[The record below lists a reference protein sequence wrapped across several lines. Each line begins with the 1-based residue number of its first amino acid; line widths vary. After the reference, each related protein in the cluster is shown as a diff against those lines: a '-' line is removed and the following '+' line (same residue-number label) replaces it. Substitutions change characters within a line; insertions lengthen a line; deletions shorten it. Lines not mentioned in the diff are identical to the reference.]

1 MQRLLYLRCFVFRFA
16 LVLLLTS
23 CSAYGSSVVELREPR
38 VQERSAQEPNGREP
52 VAQQPE
58 PPERVAPQPPA
69 PLALSAKER
78 ERLAGPSLE
87 HIVDK
92 WRPEAR
98 RCGRRGRRRFC
109 DGPRRVPVSV
119 GRERERRDYLELGL
133 LRSAAEAIRAKV
145 RPEWLEAIKQL
156 NIEPPMYPLDW
167 PVEGGRF
174 GRGVGTGRS
183 RFRVHRGVDVTAEVG
198 TPVHVV
204 ASGLVLYA
212 DNGVPGYGN
221 LLVVLHGGGQV
232 SSYAHLSEVRV
243 AAGAVVS
250 RGDIVALSG
259 NTGISRGPHLH
270 FEWRE
275 AGNPADPMRRMS
287 AEHVPSWLLS
297 HFESH
302 PPRSRRK
309 RPR

>member
-1 MQRLLYLRCFVFRFA
+1 MQHVLYLRSFVYRFA

-23 CSAYGSSVVELREPR
+23 CSAYGSSVVEPR
-38 VQERSAQEPNGREP
+38 AQEPRAQESRAQERQTAEVEP
-52 VAQQPE
+52 
-58 PPERVAPQPPA
+58 RVAPQPPR
-69 PLALSAKER
+69 PLALSTKEL

-92 WRPEAR
+92 WRPDAR
-98 RCGRRGRRRFC
+98 RCAQRGRRRFC

-119 GRERERRDYLELGL
+119 GLERERRDYLELGL

-156 NIEPPMYPLDW
+156 NIEPPIYPLTW

-232 SSYAHLSEVRV
+232 STYAHLSEVRV
-243 AAGAVVS
+243 AAGAVVN
-250 RGDIVALSG
+250 RGDVVAVSG

-275 AGNPADPMRRMS
+275 AGNPADPMRRM
-287 AEHVPSWLLS
+287 AADHVPPWLLS

-302 PPRSRRK
+302 PPRRRRK
-309 RPR
+309 RRSH